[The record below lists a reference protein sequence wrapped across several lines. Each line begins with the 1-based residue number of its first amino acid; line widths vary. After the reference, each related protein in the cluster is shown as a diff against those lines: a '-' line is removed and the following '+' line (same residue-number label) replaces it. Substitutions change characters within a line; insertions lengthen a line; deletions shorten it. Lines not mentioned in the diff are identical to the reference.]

1 LVYSR
6 LLVHLFILKPRD
18 FTLDTQTKK
27 QIREKIELFRDYVRK
42 DGGNIIL
49 KKIDDQNNI
58 HLELDGACLNC
69 PVDKEGIRRGIEEA
83 VKKVNG
89 KINKVY
95 LKQGTNP

>member
-1 LVYSR
+1 
-6 LLVHLFILKPRD
+6 LFILKPRD

-27 QIREKIELFRDYVRK
+27 QIREKIELFSEYVRK

-49 KKIDDQNNI
+49 KKIDAQNNI
-58 HLELDGACLNC
+58 HLELDGACLSC
-69 PVDKEGIRRGIEEA
+69 PVDKEGRRRGIEEA

-89 KINKVY
+89 KINSVY